1 MSASVEVII
10 VNHNTAME
18 LGDCLGSLH
27 DAWPACLSVI
37 TVVDNASTD
46 ESKEL
51 VSKRFPNVSFV
62 SLPRNVGFGA
72 ANNVALRK
80 SQAPYVLLLNSD
92 TLVPAGA
99 IDGLLSRFQ
108 ARQVVAAGPK
118 LVDRSGLPEV
128 SFGPMLTPWGEL
140 LQRIRVRLATSGGLI
155 GDAYMRRLL
164 SRERF
169 VDWVSGA
176 CLLLDRERA
185 AAIGFFDERYFL
197 YEEDVDLCAA
207 LRSHCGQVLFTPEYT
222 ITHLRGRSA
231 PSPDRTSA
239 PSHYDRSHLAFYEK
253 HSPFWLP
260 WLRVWLRLRGR
271 AIR

>member
-1 MSASVEVII
+1 MSTSVEVII
-10 VNHNTAME
+10 VNHNTVKE
-18 LGDCLGSLH
+18 LGDCLTSLH
-27 DAWPACLSVI
+27 EAWPACLSGI
-37 TVVDNASTD
+37 TVVDNSSTD
-46 ESKEL
+46 GSKEV
-51 VSKRFPNVSFV
+51 VSRFPTVSFV
-62 SLPRNVGFGA
+62 SLPNNVGFGA

-99 IDGLLSRFQ
+99 IDGLLSRLQ
-108 ARQVVAAGPK
+108 ARQVAAAGPR
-118 LVDRSGLPEV
+118 LVDGSGQPEV
-128 SFGPMLTPWGEL
+128 SFGPMLTPWGEF
-140 LQRIRVRLATSGGLI
+140 LQRIRVRLANAGGRI

-164 SRERF
+164 GRERF

-185 AAIGFFDERYFL
+185 SAVGFFDERYFL

-207 LRSHCGQVLFTPEYT
+207 LRRNGGQVLFTPEYT

-231 PSPDRTSA
+231 PAGERGGE
-239 PSHYDRSHLAFYEK
+239 PSHYDRSHLAFYQK
-253 HSPFWLP
+253 HSPFWVP